1 MKQICRKR
9 DVLPPD
15 SNKDASK
22 PSNMSCSD
30 RGCSFQLCERLFVL
44 NTCRSVFGDA
54 CSKTTLQR
62 LMRHLHPSNS
72 AKVPSKVLRDWWG
85 I

>member
-1 MKQICRKR
+1 MYCRQTPTKMPANLVTCR
-9 DVLPPD
+9 ALTEAVH
-15 SNKDASK
+15 SSFVK
-22 PSNMSCSD
+22 
-30 RGCSFQLCERLFVL
+30 GCFVL